1 MGAVGKF
8 RARFGALV
16 IKNQFFIRV
25 SLSLGTPGLQVVTNG
40 RIFLD
45 VFGLYFK
52 ALFRDENLT
61 LACILFTSSCG

>member
-1 MGAVGKF
+1 MGAVGKIH
-8 RARFGALV
+8 ARFGSLV

-25 SLSLGTPGLQVVTNG
+25 SLSLGTPGLHVVTNG